1 MISGLLM
8 KNTRNKPSSIKEIQI
23 SEHKRY
29 SGPLSLLPED
39 LAKYDQVVP
48 GAAERIIKMAE
59 SEMEHRHVQENRM
72 SKSVIIT
79 TIISIIFAFL
89 SVIILSGITFYAL
102 YKGYDTVAASI
113 AVGAIAAVAGV
124 FIFFKSKQNK

>member
-1 MISGLLM
+1 M
-8 KNTRNKPSSIKEIQI
+8 KNTRNKPSNMQEIQI
-23 SEHKRY
+23 SEQTHY
-29 SGPLSLLPED
+29 SGPLPLPED

-59 SEMEHRHVQENRM
+59 NEMEHRHVQENRM